1 MLSTASH
8 PTSAGLPPQLLSLT
22 PQQLRLL
29 AADLT
34 ASADQTEAEN
44 RLSAYRPYAKQR
56 AFHAAG
62 ATHRE
67 RLLIAANQVGKTI
80 AGGAEMAMHLTGLYP
95 DWWEGRRFERPIK
108 AWAASVTNDAT
119 RDNVQAKL
127 IGPPETER
135 LWGTGFIPKA
145 KLLDTKRAMGTANL
159 LDNATVQHAS
169 GGVSTVSFKSYAQ
182 GSDKWQGPSLEALW
196 LDEEPPQEIYTEGL
210 TRTNARPDAVVYL
223 TFTPLLGMSEVVRAF
238 LGDNLTA

>member
-1 MLSTASH
+1 MN
-8 PTSAGLPPQLLSLT
+8 SAMTNSALESSISDAA
-22 PQQLRLL
+22 LL
-29 AADLT
+29 ARMQRELAKR
-34 ASADQTEAEN
+34 EAEN
-44 RLSAYRPYAKQR
+44 RLATYRPYTKQR

-62 ATHRE
+62 AQYRE

-95 DWWEGRRFERPIK
+95 DWWEGRRFDRAIK

-145 KLLDTKRAMGTANL
+145 RLLDTKRAMGTANL
-159 LDNATVQHAS
+159 LDNATVQHVS

-182 GSDKWQGPSLEALW
+182 GSDKWQGPTLEALW
-196 LDEEPPQEIYTEGL
+196 LDEEPPQDIYTEGL